1 MKKRKHTRKMASA
14 LLASVSAAAVA
25 LGPIGLPGLLPAS
38 MDSMQMLTAYA
49 EGQAVETYS
58 VTISGGKMSTSK
70 TSGTVQVSKLVTV
83 KANTAPT
90 GKKFSHWERN
100 GVKVSTNSTYSFYM
114 PGYDISLEAV
124 FVADTSA
131 VTNAGTAIIESVTPN
146 KSTGKVSFVSLLNVP
161 KDCTYVKG
169 GLVATSNS
177 SIGANV
183 DASNATYVKLST
195 KGTSKTKNLKYTWT
209 KGNVTEKTVWYVKGY
224 LVYKDSTG
232 VEKTVYSD
240 CVAANINGIVQQTAQ
255 ENGVF
260 LDKETNTLTIRGAV
274 TDTDIKNFDYGDDY
288 SPQSVKKIYAE
299 KGSSLTGNM
308 DSIFRR
314 CYCAEEIDLSNLDT
328 SGITNMDHMFAY
340 LANVKKINLHG
351 IDTSNVTNMHWMF
364 YACDNL
370 EEVDVTGL
378 DTSKVTDME
387 YLFTYNY
394 KLTKINLNDWD
405 LSSVKTIFN
414 AFYDCD
420 SLTSIDLSKSD
431 MSNLENAGFVFGN
444 CNNLK
449 SVKFGN
455 ATTSKLENMNSMF
468 YACPELTDVDIKT
481 LNTSKVTNY
490 AWLFGDC
497 PKLETV
503 DLSGLDTS
511 KAQDMNNMFYNCTSL
526 TSIDVSGFDTSN
538 VKHLSGIFQNC
549 SSLESVDVSG
559 FNTSKAISLARIFK
573 GCTKLT
579 SIDVSVFDTSNV
591 LDMYA
596 MFQNCSSLSSLD
608 VSGFNTAKVTDMGY
622 MFSGCTVLPYVDLG
636 SFNYSKITEYENY
649 STMFD
654 GSPYLL
660 ANVVSAYRTELTN
673 GYNANLRVYI
683 TVNANAAKA
692 VVSIGD
698 QSQEFSR
705 DDWNLSSGT
714 LGTINFS
721 FKSNATTSS
730 DKFKIRFYDAED
742 RPLPVIGDSNEYC
755 NNAEFTRDSRDV
767 TRTYFRVTKVVG
779 DESSYTEYN
788 TSNKS
793 ITLDKYFLGSSTV
806 PEGYKL
812 YGWEVN
818 GTVYPLS
825 QNYSYWTGGKD
836 TTITAVFAEKSAR
849 EKIPLSLDSPE
860 TVHYEDGDS
869 DTLSFTAETAG
880 TYIFTSDGAHR
891 MIGYLY
897 SDADMKKLIA
907 SDAYSVTNSDFRI
920 KVDLA
925 AGQTVYMKNSEY
937 YGVTDIYDYTV
948 KVRKQREYPVRFES
962 LVLDTTAN
970 GKYVDIDEYDVFAFT
985 PSEDGVYL
993 FKAENTEAGIT
1004 GALYDDEM
1012 LDNCIAGKDE
1022 NSETVTVRAV
1032 LTAGQTVYFK
1042 PARDNVYYSC
1052 DYKVSVTKKE
1062 VTVSE
1067 PVEITLGTAEEGSY
1081 TDPDEFD
1088 RFVFTASETGTY
1100 RFKVENDDDTGM
1112 YTVWYEDSAFS
1123 NVIRRKDSIYSSNGQ
1138 KCTFSFNMTEGQTV
1152 YFAPKAYNE
1161 DNNFNYSVIVEQTYP
1176 TPLTLD
1182 QYTAG
1187 HFADSDDYDYFSFTA
1202 PGDGDYSFTGNSDYA
1217 ITPVLYSNSDL
1228 TGYIKSGDYS
1238 WGDNGTKFSVG
1249 ISLSAGQTVYLKP
1262 VSADSDNQN
1271 FDFDVYVKHLN
1282 VGLKTLTLNTPTA
1295 GHFEGNGA
1303 FDYFSFTAEEAG
1315 TYYFASECDT
1325 DTQGYL
1331 YSDAALTN
1339 QIAYDD
1345 DSNGNYQFKIIYT
1358 LEAGQTVY
1366 LKPVEY
1372 GQDASCDYTVTVTLK
1387 QATPLVL
1394 DTAAAGRYEDSE
1406 NYDCFSFTA
1415 TEAETYVF
1423 TSSSAYNIEG
1433 YLFSDS
1439 ALSEELAYDDN
1450 SNGNR
1455 QFKIIY
1461 TLEAGQTVY
1470 LKPVNYFEDDSCD
1483 YTVNVSK
1490 SAYGLSSL
1498 TLDTVTAGHFDSS
1511 DEYDFFA
1518 FTAEEEGCYVFTVQA
1533 DSYISPEL
1541 YNDANMT
1548 KSIKIGGSYYS
1559 GDSEIFVVAIRLS
1572 AGEKVYLKPAAD
1584 SSDTD
1589 YTVTVEKKNIGL
1601 KSLSLNTATAGKYV
1615 DEEIFD
1621 YFSFKATEAGTYV
1634 FTSECEN
1641 DTNACLY
1648 SDAALTD
1655 FLTGDDDG
1663 GDDMQFKIEYELE
1676 EGQTVYLKPSGG
1688 FNYTVTVT
1696 KT

>member
-1 MKKRKHTRKMASA
+1 MKKRNHTRKMTSA
-14 LLASVSAAAVA
+14 MLASVSAAAIA
-25 LGPIGLPGLLPAS
+25 LSPIGLSGLSSVSL
-38 MDSMQMLTAYA
+38 DSMQMLTAYA
-49 EGQAVETYS
+49 EEQAAETYS
-58 VTISGGKMSTSK
+58 VTVNGGKMSTGK

-100 GVKVSTNSTYSFYM
+100 GVKVSTNTIYSFYM
-114 PGYDISLEAV
+114 PSCDVSLEAV
-124 FVADTSA
+124 FVSDSSTVEA
-131 VTNAGTAIIESVTPN
+131 AGTAIIESVIPN

-161 KDCTYVKG
+161 KNCTYVSG
-169 GLVATSNS
+169 GLVATCNS

-183 DASNATYVKLST
+183 NASNATYVKLST
-195 KGTSKTKNLKYTWT
+195 KGTARTKNLKYTWT
-209 KGNVTEKTVWYVKGY
+209 KGGVTENTVWYVKGY
-224 LVYKDSTG
+224 LVYKDSSG
-232 VEKTVYSD
+232 VEQTVYSD
-240 CVAANINGIVQQTAQ
+240 CVAANINGIVEQTVQ

-260 LDKETNTLTIRGAV
+260 LDKATDTLIIKGAV

-314 CYCAEEIDLSNLDT
+314 CYYAEEIDLSNLDT

-340 LANVKKINLHG
+340 LGNVKKINLHG

-364 YACDNL
+364 YACNNL

-378 DTSKVTDME
+378 DTSKVEDME

-394 KLTKINLNDWD
+394 KLTNINLNDWD
-405 LSSVKTIFN
+405 LSSVKTLFN

-420 SLTSIDLSKSD
+420 SLTSIDLSKPD
-431 MSNLENAGFVFGN
+431 MSNLENASFVFGN
-444 CNNLK
+444 CQNLS

-455 ATTSKLENMNSMF
+455 ATTSKLKTIDSML
-468 YACPELTDVDIKT
+468 YNCPELTDVDIKT
-481 LNTSKVTNY
+481 LNTSNVTDF
-490 AWLFGDC
+490 AWLFGGST
-497 PKLETV
+497 KLETV

-511 KAQDMNNMFYNCTSL
+511 KAQDMNRMFNGCTNLASV
-526 TSIDVSGFDTSN
+526 DVSGFDTSN
-538 VKHLSGIFQNC
+538 VLDMNSMFHDC
-549 SSLESVDVSG
+549 SSL
-559 FNTSKAISLARIFK
+559 T
-573 GCTKLT
+573 
-579 SIDVSVFDTSNV
+579 
-591 LDMYA
+591 
-596 MFQNCSSLSSLD
+596 SLD
-608 VSGFNTAKVTDMGY
+608 VSRFNTAKVTDMGY
-622 MFSGCTVLPYVDLG
+622 MFSGCTVLPYVDLS
-636 SFNYSKITEYENY
+636 SFNYDAITQYENY

-654 GSPYLL
+654 ESPYLL
-660 ANVVSAYRTELTN
+660 ANIVSAYRTELTN

-683 TVNANAAKA
+683 TVNASASKA

-705 DDWNLSSGT
+705 DDWNLSSDT

-730 DKFKIRFYDAED
+730 DQFKIRFYDAEN
-742 RPLPVIGDSNEYC
+742 RPLPIIGDSNEYC
-755 NNAEFTRDSRDV
+755 NYAEFTRDSRDV

-788 TSNKS
+788 TSNKK

-825 QNYSYWTGGKD
+825 QNYGYWTGGKD

-849 EKIPLSLDSPE
+849 EKIPLILDSPE

-891 MIGYLY
+891 MTGYLY
-897 SDADMKKLIA
+897 SDAEMKKLIA
-907 SDAYSVTNSDFRI
+907 SDAYSVSNSDFRI
-920 KVDLA
+920 KVDLEA
-925 AGQTVYMKNSEY
+925 NQTVYMKNSEY

-948 KVRKQREYPVRFES
+948 KVRKQREYPIQFES

-993 FKAENTEAGIT
+993 FTAENTEAGIT

-1032 LTAGQTVYFK
+1032 LTAGKTVYFK
-1042 PARDNVYYSC
+1042 PARDNIYYSC
-1052 DYKVSVTKKE
+1052 DYTVSVTKKE
-1062 VTVSE
+1062 VTVRE
-1067 PVEITLGTAEEGSY
+1067 PVEITLGTTEEGSY

-1088 RFVFTASETGTY
+1088 RFVFTAPETGTY
-1100 RFKVENDDDTGM
+1100 RFKVECDDDTDM
-1112 YTVWYEDSAFS
+1112 YTVWYEDSALS
-1123 NVIRRKDSIYSSNGQ
+1123 NVIRRKDSIYSSDGR
-1138 KCTFSFNMTEGQTV
+1138 KCAFSFNMTEGQTI
-1152 YFAPKAYNE
+1152 YLAAKAYDE
-1161 DNNFNYSVIVEQTYP
+1161 DNNFDYSVIVEQTYP
-1176 TPLTLD
+1176 TTLTLGL
-1182 QYTAG
+1182 YTSG
-1187 HFADSDDYDYFSFTA
+1187 HFTDSDDYDYFSFTA
-1202 PGDGDYSFTGNSDYA
+1202 PEDGDYRFTGNSDYG

-1238 WGDNGTKFSVG
+1238 WGDNGTKFSVD

-1262 VSADSDNQN
+1262 VSVDSDSQN
-1271 FDFDVYVKHLN
+1271 FDFDVCVKNMN

-1295 GHFEGNGA
+1295 GHFEDSDI
-1303 FDYFSFTAEEAG
+1303 FDCFSFTAEEAG
-1315 TYYFASECDT
+1315 TYYFASKCDT
-1325 DTQGYL
+1325 DTEGYL
-1331 YSDAALTN
+1331 YSDSALTE
-1339 QIAYDD
+1339 QIAYNDD
-1345 DSNGNYQFKIIYT
+1345 YKGSRQFTIEYMM
-1358 LEAGQTVY
+1358 EAGQTVY

-1394 DTAAAGRYEDSE
+1394 DTATEGHFEDDE
-1406 NYDCFSFTA
+1406 NFDYFSFTA
-1415 TEAETYVF
+1415 TEAGTYMF
-1423 TSSSAYNIEG
+1423 ASSSTYDTVGYLYSDSDLSNQVAYN
-1433 YLFSDS
+1433 
-1439 ALSEELAYDDN
+1439 DDY
-1450 SNGNR
+1450 NGSR
-1455 QFKIIY
+1455 QFTIVY
-1461 TLEAGQTVY
+1461 TMEAGQTVY
-1470 LKPVNYFEDDSCD
+1470 LKPVEYGQNESCD
-1483 YTVNVSK
+1483 YTIIVSK
-1490 SAYGLSSL
+1490 AEYGLSVL
-1498 TLDTVTAGHFDSS
+1498 TLDTETAGHFENSNEFDS
-1511 DEYDFFA
+1511 FA
-1518 FTAEEEGCYVFTVQA
+1518 FTAEEEGCYVFTVQS
-1533 DSYISPEL
+1533 DSYINTEL
-1541 YNDANMT
+1541 YKDANMT
-1548 KSIKIGGSYYS
+1548 DSIKSGGSFYS
-1559 GDSEIFVVAIRLS
+1559 GDSELFVVAIRLS

-1589 YTVTVEKKNIGL
+1589 YTVTVEKKDIGL
-1601 KSLSLNTATAGKYV
+1601 KSLSLNTPTAGKYV

-1621 YFSFKATEAGTYV
+1621 YFSFKAEEAGTYV

-1641 DTNACLY
+1641 DTYACLY
-1648 SDAALTD
+1648 SDEELSNQIAI
-1655 FLTGDDDG
+1655 DDDG
-1663 GDDMQFKIEYELE
+1663 GDNMQFRIEYELKA
-1676 EGQTVYLKPSGG
+1676 GQTVYLKPIGG
-1688 FNYTVTVT
+1688 FDYTVNVIEM
-1696 KT
+1696 

>member
-1 MKKRKHTRKMASA
+1 MKKRQTRKGAKAILCSVAA
-14 LLASVSAAAVA
+14 LTVTLSSVCIPAVT
-25 LGPIGLPGLLPAS
+25 S
-38 MDSMQMLTAYA
+38 VVRMQMLSAYA
-49 EGQAVETYS
+49 EDQAEPLLSYS
-58 VTISGGKMSTSK
+58 VAVTGGKLSNGK
-70 TSGTVQVSKLVTV
+70 ASGTVQVSKLVTV

-100 GVKVSTNSTYSFYM
+100 GVKVSTNTIYSFYM
-114 PGYDISLEAV
+114 PSCDVSLEAV
-124 FVADTSA
+124 FVSDSSTVEA
-131 VTNAGTAIIESVTPN
+131 AGTAIIESVTPN
-146 KSTGKVSFVSLLNVP
+146 KSTGKVTFVSLLNVP
-161 KDCTYVKG
+161 KNCTYVSG
-169 GLVATSNS
+169 GLVATNNS

-183 DASNATYVKLST
+183 DASNAAYVKLST
-195 KGTSKTKNLKYTWT
+195 KGTSRTKNLKYTWT
-209 KGNVTEKTVWYVKGY
+209 KSGVTEDTVWYVKGY
-224 LVYKDSTG
+224 LVYKDSSG
-232 VEKTVYSD
+232 VEQIVYSD
-240 CVAANINGIVQQTAQ
+240 CVAANINGVVEQTVQ

-260 LDKETNTLTIRGAV
+260 LDKETDTLLLKGAV
-274 TDTDIKNFDYGDDY
+274 TDTDIKNFDYGEDY
-288 SPQSVKKIYAE
+288 SPHSVKKIYAE

-314 CYCAEEIDLSNLDT
+314 CYYAEEIDLSNLDT

-364 YACDNL
+364 YSCNNL

-378 DTSKVTDME
+378 DTSKVEDME

-394 KLTKINLNDWD
+394 KLTNINLNDWD
-405 LSSVKTIFN
+405 LSSVKTLFN

-420 SLTSIDLSKSD
+420 SLTSIDLSKPD
-431 MSNLENAGFVFGN
+431 MSNLENASFVFGN
-444 CNNLK
+444 CQNLS

-455 ATTSKLENMNSMF
+455 ATTSKLKTIDSML
-468 YACPELTDVDIKT
+468 YNCPELTDVDIKT
-481 LNTSKVTNY
+481 LNTSNVTDF
-490 AWLFGDC
+490 AWLFGGST
-497 PKLETV
+497 KLETV

-511 KAQDMNNMFYNCTSL
+511 KAKDMNRMFNGCTNLASV
-526 TSIDVSGFDTSN
+526 DVSGFDTSN
-538 VKHLSGIFQNC
+538 VLDMNSMFKNC
-549 SSLESVDVSG
+549 SSL
-559 FNTSKAISLARIFK
+559 T
-573 GCTKLT
+573 
-579 SIDVSVFDTSNV
+579 
-591 LDMYA
+591 
-596 MFQNCSSLSSLD
+596 SLD
-608 VSGFNTAKVTDMGY
+608 VSRFNTAKVTDMGY
-622 MFSGCTVLPYVDLG
+622 MFSGCTVLPYVDLS
-636 SFNYSKITEYENY
+636 SFNFDAITQYKNY
-649 STMFD
+649 STIFD
-654 GSPYLL
+654 ESPHLL

-673 GYNANLRVYI
+673 DYNATLRTYI
-683 TVNANAAKA
+683 TVNTNAAKA

-714 LGTINFS
+714 YGTINFS

-730 DKFKIRFYDAED
+730 DKFKIRFYDVED
-742 RPLPVIGDSNEYC
+742 RLLPVIGDSNKYC

-779 DESSYTEYN
+779 DESTYTQYN
-788 TSNKS
+788 TSNMK
-793 ITLDKYFLGSSTV
+793 ITLDRNLLGGNTV

-825 QNYSYWTGGKD
+825 QNYGYWTGGKD
-836 TTITAVFAEKSAR
+836 TTITAVFAEKSAL

-860 TVHYEDGDS
+860 TVHYEYGDS

-891 MIGYLY
+891 MTGYLY
-897 SDADMKKLIA
+897 SDAEMKKLIA

-925 AGQTVYMKNSEY
+925 EGQTVYMKNSEY

-948 KVRKQREYPVRFES
+948 KVRKQREYPVQFES

-993 FKAENTEAGIT
+993 FTAENTEAGIT

-1022 NSETVTVRAV
+1022 NCETVTVRAV
-1032 LTAGQTVYFK
+1032 LTAGKTVYFK

-1088 RFVFTASETGTY
+1088 RFVFTAPEDGTY

-1112 YTVWYEDSAFS
+1112 YTVWYEDPALS
-1123 NVIRRKDSIYSSNGQ
+1123 NVIRSKDSIYSSNGK

-1202 PGDGDYSFTGNSDYA
+1202 PEDGDYSFTGNSDYA

-1282 VGLKTLTLNTPTA
+1282 VGLKTLTMNTPTA
-1295 GHFEGNGA
+1295 GHFENSEL

-1315 TYYFASECDT
+1315 TYYFASDCDT

-1331 YSDAALTN
+1331 YSDAELTN

-1345 DSNGNYQFKIIYT
+1345 DSNGNSQFKIKYT

-1372 GQDASCDYTVTVTLK
+1372 DQ
-1387 QATPLVL
+1387 
-1394 DTAAAGRYEDSE
+1394 
-1406 NYDCFSFTA
+1406 
-1415 TEAETYVF
+1415 
-1423 TSSSAYNIEG
+1423 
-1433 YLFSDS
+1433 
-1439 ALSEELAYDDN
+1439 
-1450 SNGNR
+1450 
-1455 QFKIIY
+1455 
-1461 TLEAGQTVY
+1461 
-1470 LKPVNYFEDDSCD
+1470 DDSCD
-1483 YTVNVSK
+1483 YSITVSK
-1490 SAYGLSSL
+1490 AEYGLSAL
-1498 TLDTVTAGHFDSS
+1498 ALDTATAGQFENG
-1511 DEYDFFA
+1511 DEYDFFV
-1518 FTAEEEGCYVFTVQA
+1518 FTAEEEGCYVFSGQ
-1533 DSYISPEL
+1533 SGSSISPEL
-1541 YNDANMT
+1541 YSDAKMT
-1548 KSIKIGGSYYS
+1548 NQIKYGSIFYNYS
-1559 GDSEIFVVAIRLS
+1559 DYSDLFAVGIRLS
-1572 AGEKVYLKPAAD
+1572 AGEKVYLKPSACDAG
-1584 SSDTD
+1584 TD
-1589 YTVTVEKKNIGL
+1589 YTVTVAKKDIGL
-1601 KSLSLNTATAGKYV
+1601 KSLSLNTPTSGQFV
-1615 DEEIFD
+1615 DDEIFD
-1621 YFSFKATEAGTYV
+1621 YFSFKAEEAGTYV
-1634 FTSECEN
+1634 FTSESEY
-1641 DTNACLY
+1641 DTWAVLY
-1648 SDAALTD
+1648 
-1655 FLTGDDDG
+1655 GDSTLISSLADNDDG
-1663 GDDMQFKIEYELE
+1663 GDNSQFRIEYELE
-1676 EGQTVYLKPSGG
+1676 EGQTVYLKPGG
-1688 FNYTVTVT
+1688 GINYTVTVT
-1696 KT
+1696 KAQ